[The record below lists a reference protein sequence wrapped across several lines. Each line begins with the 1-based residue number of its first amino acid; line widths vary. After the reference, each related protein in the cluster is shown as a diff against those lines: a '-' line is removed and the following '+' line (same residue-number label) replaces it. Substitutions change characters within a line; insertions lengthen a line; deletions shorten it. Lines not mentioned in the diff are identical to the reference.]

1 MEMKGSS
8 QKVKKRGFAFFVT
21 FFTFLLLSGNLLAE
35 TVGIIMSGNIHYYN
49 EIHRAFL
56 SRLKKEGYSDRVEIV
71 LQKPYPDYIS
81 LSNAARKLNALD
93 VDLIITYGAGSTM
106 AVIDTKTKT
115 PLIYSCLSDTFAQR
129 VRGRN
134 ITGISYRLFPSSLLR
149 YIKEIVTIKSI
160 GIIYSSNDPDSVLQ
174 MEDIRKASEHYGM
187 RTELINLNNVRDVKK
202 ILSGRG
208 IDAILITQAPVTEAA
223 FTQIIEFSR
232 SQRIPSAS
240 LLPGNSGHYPTIALY
255 AKEKEIGEKIAEMTI
270 KILDGSNPERV
281 KVSCCNEVELVF
293 NLREVKEMGYKIPM
307 DLVATATKLI
317 Q

>member
-1 MEMKGSS
+1 MEMKGFS
-8 QKVKKRGFAFFVT
+8 QKLKESGLVFFAT
-21 FFTFLLLSGNLLAE
+21 FFALFILSGNLFAE
-35 TVGIIMSGNIHYYN
+35 TIGIIMSGNIHYYN

-106 AVIDTKTKT
+106 AVMDTKTKT
-115 PLIYSCLSDTFAQR
+115 PLIYSCLSETFAQR
-129 VRGRN
+129 IRGRN
-134 ITGISYRLFPSSLLR
+134 ITGISYRLIPSSLLR

-160 GIIYSSNDPDSVLQ
+160 GIIYNSNDPDSLSQ
-174 MEDIRKASEHYGM
+174 MEDIRKASEQYGM
-187 RTELINLNNVRDVKK
+187 RAELINLSTVRDVKK
-202 ILSGRG
+202 VLSGRG
-208 IDAILITQAPVTEAA
+208 IDAIFITQVPVTETA

-232 SQRIPSAS
+232 SQRIPTAS
-240 LLPGNSGHYPTIALY
+240 MLPGTSGHYPTIALY
-255 AKEKEIGEKIAEMTI
+255 TREKEIGERIAEMTI
-270 KILDGSNPERV
+270 KILDGLSPDKV

-293 NLREVKEMGYKIPM
+293 NLKEVKEMGYKIPM